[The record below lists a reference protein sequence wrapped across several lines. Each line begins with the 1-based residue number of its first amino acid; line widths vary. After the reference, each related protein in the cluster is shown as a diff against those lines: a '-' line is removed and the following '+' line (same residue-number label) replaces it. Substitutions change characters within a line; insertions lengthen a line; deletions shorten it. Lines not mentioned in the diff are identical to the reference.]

1 MSNELIAFSGGLK
14 ATTRGKEK
22 SMRTLAF
29 AALVA
34 VLTFGSATG
43 IARAD
48 DTCQSKAVGKD
59 GKPLAGAALTSFMT
73 KCLKDTCTT
82 KAVDKN
88 GKPLAGAAKDSF
100 MKKCQ
105 SGG

>member
-1 MSNELIAFSGGLK
+1 
-14 ATTRGKEK
+14 
-22 SMRTLAF
+22 MRTWAF
-29 AALVA
+29 AALIA
-34 VLTFGSATG
+34 VFALGPTTG
-43 IARAD
+43 VVLAD
-48 DTCQSKAVGKD
+48 DSCQSKAVGKD

-73 KCLKDTCTT
+73 KCMKDTCET
-82 KAVDKN
+82 KAIDKN

>member
-1 MSNELIAFSGGLK
+1 
-14 ATTRGKEK
+14 
-22 SMRTLAF
+22 MRTWAF
-29 AALVA
+29 AALIAVFALGPAMGVA
-34 VLTFGSATG
+34 L
-43 IARAD
+43 AD
-48 DTCQSKAVGKD
+48 DSCQSKAVGKD

-73 KCLKDTCTT
+73 KCMKDTCGA
-82 KAVDKN
+82 KAIDKN